1 MRQMFDLQ
9 HWKQI
14 TAALLISESTI
25 TDRGIDNAERR
36 KTRKIR
42 IRKKKKAYESNSGDE
57 SIESGEDVEYP
68 ILPNGG
74 LVHRVPPANGVLEQK
89 SERRRSAQHIRRR
102 RLVPPPWGVEGSPE
116 S

>member
-1 MRQMFDLQ
+1 MFDLQ
-9 HWKQI
+9 NWKQI
-14 TAALLISESTI
+14 TAALISESTI

-42 IRKKKKAYESNSGDE
+42 IRKKKKKKAYESNSGDE

-89 SERRRSAQHIRRR
+89 SERRRSAQHLRRR
-102 RLVPPPWGVEGSPE
+102 RLVPPP
-116 S
+116 